1 MLFDR
6 GLNKKKKKKKNREAV
21 YSQVLLHREKTRQK

>member
-6 GLNKKKKKKKNREAV
+6 GLNKKKKKKNREAV